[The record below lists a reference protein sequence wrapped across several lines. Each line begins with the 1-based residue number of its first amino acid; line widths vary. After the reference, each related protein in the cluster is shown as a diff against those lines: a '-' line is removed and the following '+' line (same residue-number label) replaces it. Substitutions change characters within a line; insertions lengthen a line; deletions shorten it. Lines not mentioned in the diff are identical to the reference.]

1 VDLGVC
7 GVNIPALTL
16 RACWGDLAAEK
27 RENSIENSIF
37 GKNLAN
43 SFWVRNVAG
52 LGGYIT
58 VELTNE

>member
-7 GVNIPALTL
+7 GVRGLL
-16 RACWGDLAAEK
+16 RWVY
-27 RENSIENSIF
+27 F

-52 LGGYIT
+52 LAGYIT